1 MKKTIIMTMLIL
13 LISAAM
19 YAQYETVD
27 FEAGGTGADWGWTVG
42 ENGDNPPLDF
52 VNNPSASGINTSAI
66 VAQFTAR
73 AAGMSW
79 ALCYTDDISDFEFDA
94 TNTTITIMVYKSVIS
109 PVGVKFEGTSAAVE
123 VQASNTVTNQWES
136 LTFNFSSA
144 IGNTYNR
151 LVIIPDFAERTEDH
165 VVYFDNLQ
173 IPEGNANPIPEPQ
186 VAAPTPTYD
195 ESTVIS
201 LFSDAYNNVTVD
213 TWSADWDNAVVSD
226 VQIQGN
232 NTKLYTSMVFAGI
245 EFINQTI
252 DATSM
257 DFFHLDVWT
266 PDEITGDISLNVKLV
281 DFGADGVYG
290 GGDDVEHEVSYGSG
304 TMTSEEWVSLDIP
317 MDDFTGLTTRGH
329 LAQLIFSGGITT
341 LYVDNIYF
349 RSGNSAPNQP
359 EVAAPTPS
367 YNQDA
372 VISLFSNAYS
382 NVTVDT
388 WSAEWDQ
395 ANVGDVQIQ
404 GNDTKL
410 YTSLVY
416 AGIEFTS
423 ATLNI
428 TEMTHFH
435 MDIWTPDTIDDES
448 TFAVKLV
455 DFGADGAYD
464 GGDDVEAEVTF
475 DNTTLQSENWIS
487 LDMNLDDFT
496 ALTTREHIAQLVL
509 TSGPNTVYIDNI
521 YFRDDTQAADDEVVD
536 VTGARYELNGN
547 YPNPFNP
554 VTSIKFSMSQ
564 PGHAV
569 LKVYD
574 VRGRL
579 VKTLVDNRL
588 DADNHEIVWNAENT
602 ASGVYFYSLKVD
614 NGPIETKRMVLLK

>member
-1 MKKTIIMTMLIL
+1 MKKTIFMTMLVL
-13 LISAAM
+13 LISTVM

-27 FEAGGTGADWGWTVG
+27 FEEGGIGADWAWTVG
-42 ENGDNPPLDF
+42 ENGDNPPLEIIS
-52 VNNPSASGINTSAI
+52 NPSASGINTSAT

-73 AAGMSW
+73 AAGMAW
-79 ALCYTDDISDFEFDA
+79 ALCYADDIADFQFDA
-94 TNTTITIMVYKSVIS
+94 TNTTITIMVNKPLIS
-109 PVGVKFEGTSAAVE
+109 PVGIKFEGTSTPVE
-123 VQASNTVTNQWES
+123 VQVSNTVTDQWEN
-136 LTFNFSSA
+136 LTFDFSSA

-151 LVIIPDFAERTEDH
+151 IVIIPDFADRTADH
-165 VVYFDNLQ
+165 VVYFDNIQ
-173 IPEGNANPIPEPQ
+173 IPSGNTEPPQEPET
-186 VAAPTPTYD
+186 AAPTPTYAA
-195 ESTVIS
+195 ESVIS
-201 LFSDAYNNVTVD
+201 LFSDAYTNVTVD

-226 VQIQGN
+226 VLIDGN

-245 EFINQTI
+245 EFISETI
-252 DATSM
+252 DGSSM

-266 PDEITGDISLNVKLV
+266 PDAITEGVALNVKLV
-281 DFGADGVYG
+281 DFGADGAYG
-290 GGDDVEHEVSYGSG
+290 GGDDVEHELSFGSG
-304 TMTSEEWVSLDIP
+304 TMVSEQWVSLDIP
-317 MDDFTGLTTRGH
+317 MEDFTGLTTQGH

-349 RSGNSAPNQP
+349 RSGNSTPNQP
-359 EVAAPTPS
+359 ETAAPTPT
-367 YNQDA
+367 YNEEA
-372 VISLFSNAYS
+372 VISMFCNAYTD
-382 NVTVDT
+382 VTVDT
-388 WSAEWDQ
+388 WSAEWDD
-395 ANVGDVQIQ
+395 ANVGDVQIA

-423 ATLNI
+423 APLDI
-428 TEMTHFH
+428 TDMTHFH
-435 MDIWTPDTIDDES
+435 MDIWTPDTIDGES

-455 DFGADGAYD
+455 DFGADAAYG
-464 GGDDVEAEVTF
+464 GGDDVEAEVTY
-475 DNTTLQSENWIS
+475 NNSTLVSNSWIG

-521 YFRDDTQAADDEVVD
+521 YFRDDNQDADDEVVD
-536 VTGARYELNGN
+536 VIGARYELNGN

-554 VTSIKFSMSQ
+554 VTGIKFSMSQ

-579 VKTLVDNRL
+579 VETLVNARL
-588 DADNHEIVWNAENT
+588 DADNHEIVWNADNA

-614 NGPIETKRMVLLK
+614 NGPTETRRMVLLK